1 MSSLLHVG
9 DYVRL
14 HRDQSLND
22 NILDSLEYSIKV
34 DSHFLVL
41 CAKLLQTPLRGVV
54 RLVKV
59 KVVKICGLVR
69 DIVGRLFVHGKVCQM
84 HKALC
89 QGAFPS
95 GILLGGHA
103 DKPFLK

>member
-14 HRDQSLND
+14 DRDQSLND
-22 NILDSLEYSIKV
+22 NIFDPLEYSVEV
-34 DSHFLVL
+34 DSHLLVL

-54 RLVKV
+54 WLVKV
-59 KVVKICGLVR
+59 KVVKIRGLIR
-69 DIVGRLFVHGKVCQM
+69 DIVGRFLVDRKVCKM
-84 HKALC
+84 HKALR
-89 QGAFPS
+89 QGTFSS

-103 DKPFLK
+103 NKPFLK

>member
-14 HRDQSLND
+14 DRDQSLND
-22 NILDSLEYSIKV
+22 NILDPLEYSVEV
-34 DSHFLVL
+34 DSHLLVL